1 MTSRSKKNEFN
12 KMSKKAF
19 APPVVKSY
27 RTPFGKGELELH
39 GKPEDGITVKSV
51 TISPVQSNRQ
61 KGSMS
66 NVEKKSECKKN
77 LEMIE
82 NEKGFLTDAQFEEI
96 VQSILQKS
104 PQECTEN
111 LQERLVPAES
121 AEGQRSKREMS
132 EAFLP
137 AERSAWRKKTEVAL
151 SEVGQK
157 EHQIKVK
164 KQSKSG
170 VNEGEKKLNEKAA
183 ANNVGCKENRK
194 GEPKKAA
201 QGDAQDVTDPEEA
214 PEEEEDGGSGSS
226 RCCTAWVQCSHPSC
240 EKWRRL
246 SSDVDPSALPEDWSC
261 SQNPDL
267 QYNSCSV
274 PEETWSGSED
284 EVVYAIYF
292 PGSIVWAK
300 QYGYPWWPGIIEADP
315 DIGEYF
321 LFSSQADSLPSKY
334 HVTFF
339 GHSVTRAWIS
349 ASLLK
354 NYGEPPGEGN
364 AWAKLRNR
372 SEKENLKAAL
382 EMAKEAEQISIQARI
397 RRFGFH
403 SRFQHKESP
412 KDCKI
417 LKEQNNTASSRPR
430 VKRTPGTKGEN
441 RSTATSSKNQEKLL
455 HEISGVKP
463 NENIKRPIDTKGD
476 KKPQVGGLENA
487 SPALKRRERTAP
499 KAAATLPGS
508 DRATG
513 KQDSSQKG
521 LKKSFS
527 VPPPCQASQAR
538 QPLRSWPDSSPAG
551 FAFSPPLSQKDRSNR
566 SGGSPG
572 PKGT

>member
-1 MTSRSKKNEFN
+1 
-12 KMSKKAF
+12 MSKKVF
-19 APPVVKSY
+19 APPVLKSY

-39 GKPEDGITVKSV
+39 GKPEDAVTFKSV
-51 TISPVQSNRQ
+51 TISPVQSKRQ
-61 KGSMS
+61 KGSTS
-66 NVEKKSECKKN
+66 SVEKKSECKKN
-77 LEMIE
+77 LEMTE
-82 NEKGFLTDAQFEEI
+82 NEKRCLTDAQFEEI

-121 AEGQRSKREMS
+121 AEGQRMRREMS
-132 EAFLP
+132 EAFLHG
-137 AERSAWRKKTEVAL
+137 ERSDWRKKT
-151 SEVGQK
+151 EVGQK
-157 EHQIKVK
+157 EHQLKVK

-170 VNEGEKKLNEKAA
+170 VNQGEKKLNEKAA
-183 ANNVGCKENRK
+183 PNNVGCKENRK

-214 PEEEEDGGSGSS
+214 PEEEEEEEEDGGSGSG
-226 RCCTAWVQCSHPSC
+226 RCCTAWVQCSYPSC

-354 NYGEPPGEGN
+354 NYGEAPGEGN
-364 AWAKLRNR
+364 AL
-372 SEKENLKAAL
+372 
-382 EMAKEAEQISIQARI
+382 I
-397 RRFGFH
+397 
-403 SRFQHKESP
+403 
-412 KDCKI
+412 
-417 LKEQNNTASSRPR
+417 
-430 VKRTPGTKGEN
+430 
-441 RSTATSSKNQEKLL
+441 L

-463 NENIKRPIDTKGD
+463 NSNIKRPMEKKGD
-476 KKPQVGGLENA
+476 KKPQLGGLENA
-487 SPALKRRERTAP
+487 SPALKKSQRERTAP
-499 KAAATLPGS
+499 KTAATLSGS

-513 KQDSSQKG
+513 KQDSRRKG
-521 LKKSFS
+521 LKKSF
-527 VPPPCQASQAR
+527 QASQAR
-538 QPLRSWPDSSPAG
+538 HPLRSWPDSSPAD
-551 FAFSPPLSQKDRSNR
+551 FASSPPPSQRDHSNG

>member
-1 MTSRSKKNEFN
+1 
-12 KMSKKAF
+12 MSKKVF
-19 APPVVKSY
+19 APPVLKSY

-39 GKPEDGITVKSV
+39 GKPEDAVTFKSV
-51 TISPVQSNRQ
+51 TISPVQSKRQ
-61 KGSMS
+61 KGSTS
-66 NVEKKSECKKN
+66 SVEKKSECKKN
-77 LEMIE
+77 LEMTE
-82 NEKGFLTDAQFEEI
+82 NEKRCLTDAQFEEI

-121 AEGQRSKREMS
+121 AEGQRMRREMS
-132 EAFLP
+132 EAFLHG
-137 AERSAWRKKTEVAL
+137 ERSDWRKKT
-151 SEVGQK
+151 EVGQK
-157 EHQIKVK
+157 EHQLKVK

-170 VNEGEKKLNEKAA
+170 VNQGEKKLNEKAA
-183 ANNVGCKENRK
+183 PNNVGCKENRK

-214 PEEEEDGGSGSS
+214 PEEEEEEEEDGGSGSG
-226 RCCTAWVQCSHPSC
+226 RCCTAWVQCSYPSC

-354 NYGEPPGEGN
+354 NYGEAPGEGN
-364 AWAKLRNR
+364 AL
-372 SEKENLKAAL
+372 
-382 EMAKEAEQISIQARI
+382 ARI

-403 SRFQHKESP
+403 SRFKHKESP
-412 KDCKI
+412 KDYKI
-417 LKEQNNTASSRPR
+417 LKEQNNTASGPP
-430 VKRTPGTKGEN
+430 VKRPPGTKGGTRN
-441 RSTATSSKNQEKLL
+441 TATSSKNQEKIL

-463 NENIKRPIDTKGD
+463 NSNIKRPMEKKGD
-476 KKPQVGGLENA
+476 KKPQLGGLENA
-487 SPALKRRERTAP
+487 SPALKKSQRERTAP
-499 KAAATLPGS
+499 KTAATLSGS

-513 KQDSSQKG
+513 KQDSRRKG
-521 LKKSFS
+521 LKKSF
-527 VPPPCQASQAR
+527 QASQAR
-538 QPLRSWPDSSPAG
+538 HPLRSWPDSSPAD
-551 FAFSPPLSQKDRSNR
+551 FASSPPPSQRDHSNG